1 MSGVH
6 SSPSRWVWA
15 TLTGY
20 YRSAVLLA
28 VAGVVPAITIAVAIF
43 GLSFSRSWSAHLAA
57 PQLVRLVA
65 AVGEW
70 TMAAVWAVSAFGLSM
85 TGLGATTTQ
94 FLRRR
99 GGRWLGS

>member
-1 MSGVH
+1 MSGMH

-28 VAGVVPAITIAVAIF
+28 VAGVVPGITIAVAIF

-70 TMAAVWAVSAFGLSM
+70 TMAAVWAVSAFGLGM

>member
-15 TLTGY
+15 TLNGY

-28 VAGVVPAITIAVAIF
+28 VAGLVPGITIAVAIF

-70 TMAAVWAVSAFGLSM
+70 AMAAVWAVERVRPEHDRARCSNDPVPASP
-85 TGLGATTTQ
+85 
-94 FLRRR
+94 RRPLAR
-99 GGRWLGS
+99 R